1 MKNRNSCFFVLVF
14 LLCSTAL
21 LWGGGTGE
29 PKAAEQKPVTLK
41 VLRMGTQEV
50 WVSFVRDFIA
60 RFEKRNPNVTVDYEY
75 CPSPDLPKKFTTAI
89 AGGTPPDVVGG
100 SIKYVAMYAAK
111 GLYMSLDDY
120 FNSWSAFSDVAK
132 NMLKVSYFD
141 GKHYALAYHPD
152 PYVYA
157 YRKDYFSEAGLDAKN
172 APDTWKELAESAP
185 KLTKRDG
192 NIVTRSGYLMPI
204 DDNLTFIPM
213 AVMNGAQFLDDNKQ
227 PTFNGPEWIEAL
239 EFMTNLRKKN
249 ISTETRMKQ
258 EWGSSTFAKGNA
270 AIAQVSSAMLAQ
282 FFDAYPAEK
291 DEVTYFALHKDEKT
305 TKTSNWNGA
314 WLYSIPTDS
323 KNKDL
328 GWKFIEEWMSSDEV
342 WACYKATQNVPVL
355 NSLRSKFTDVNPEL
369 NAALFKGVETGLGN
383 PLVTWATQQIVM
395 IRKAMGEAYYDEKE
409 PAQALQD
416 NYKLLLDEIK
426 KAQ

>member
-1 MKNRNSCFFVLVF
+1 MNNSITKVFVVMF
-14 LLCSTAL
+14 LLCSLTMI
-21 LWGGGTGE
+21 WGGAQSEKG
-29 PKAAEQKPVTLK
+29 AAEKPVTLK

-50 WVSFVRDFIA
+50 WVSFTRDFIA

-89 AGGTPPDVVGG
+89 AGGTIPDVVGG

-111 GLYMSLDDY
+111 EQYMPLDDY
-120 FNSWSAFSDVAK
+120 FAKWDNFDDVAK
-132 NMLKVSYFD
+132 NMLKVSFYD

-157 YRKDYFSEAGLDAKN
+157 YRKDYFAEAGLDPGN
-172 APDTWKELAESAP
+172 APDTWAELAAAAP

-192 NIVTRSGYLMPI
+192 DIVTRSGYLMPV

-213 AVMNGAQFLDDNKQ
+213 AVMNGAQFLDENKR
-227 PTFNGPEWIEAL
+227 PTFNGPQWIEAL
-239 EFMTNLRKKN
+239 EFMTSLRKQK
-249 ISTETRMKQ
+249 ISTDTRMKQ
-258 EWGSSTFAKGNA
+258 EWSSSTFAKGNA

-282 FFDAYPAEK
+282 LFDAYPADK
-291 DEVTYFALHKDEKT
+291 DQVAYFQLHKDEKT

-314 WLYSIPTDS
+314 WLYSIASGS

-328 GWKFIEEWMSSDEV
+328 AWKFIEEWMSPEEV
-342 WACYKATQNVPVL
+342 WACYEATQNVPVL
-355 NSLRSKFTDVNPEL
+355 NSLRDKFTDVNPEL

-395 IRKAMGEAYYDEKE
+395 IRKAMGEAYYGEKT
-409 PAQALQD
+409 PAQALED
-416 NYKLLLDEIK
+416 NYQLLLEEIK